1 MTCQMTTSLGVYA
14 LGAVD
19 DTERQRLEAHLPG
32 CPDCRAEL
40 AGLAPLTSALA
51 RVPVEM
57 LDLPQQRGHADER
70 PPAEW
75 QPAPRQHRKWTMP
88 SLGTAAA
95 AASLAAVAG
104 AAAGFWLAAPTGS
117 TAGPAVTETL
127 SGVNAATHVSARAS
141 LTATSWGT
149 RIQLRMRGLPLNV
162 PCRLIVRSRTG
173 QTEVSGVWDA
183 WRDGPISVPASA
195 AWRPADIA
203 SLEVATATRALV
215 TIDSGQHLPAPS
227 AAPRHR

>member
-1 MTCQMTTSLGVYA
+1 MTCQMTTSLGVYV

-19 DTERQRLEAHLPG
+19 DRERHRLEAHLPS

-51 RVPVEM
+51 QVPVKM
-57 LDLPQQRGHADER
+57 LDLPQQRDHADRRR
-70 PPAEW
+70 PEDW
-75 QPAPRQHRKWTMP
+75 QPASRRRRKWTMP
-88 SLGTAAA
+88 QLRTAAA

-104 AAAGFWLAAPTGS
+104 AAAGFWLAAPTGT
-117 TAGPAVTETL
+117 TAGPPLTETL
-127 SGVNAATHVSARAS
+127 SGANKATHVSASAS

-149 RIQLRMRGLPLNV
+149 RIQLRMSGLPLNV

-203 SLEVATATRALV
+203 SLEVTTATRALV
-215 TIDSGQHLPAPS
+215 TIKSGQHLLAPP
-227 AAPRHR
+227 APRHG